1 MTLQELTKLFRLK
14 EELTDAEKILQSL
27 RSAAQP
33 QAAKMTGMPHMSG
46 VSDRVGDLA
55 AEITDIEKTITDL
68 KEEIKEAEK
77 QVAEFIGKIP
87 DIQTRTIFR
96 LRFIRSLTWKEVSS
110 IMGRKYTV
118 DSVKNR
124 VYKYLCEHTE

>member
-1 MTLQELTKLFRLK
+1 MTLQELTELFRLK
-14 EELTDAEKILQSL
+14 EELANAEQIIESL
-27 RSAAQP
+27 RAAAQP

-46 VSDRVGDLA
+46 VNDRVGDLA
-55 AEITDIEKTITDL
+55 AEIVDTEKTIQSLNERIT
-68 KEEIKEAEK
+68 KTEK
-77 QVAEFIGKIP
+77 RVTAFISDIP
-87 DIQTRTIFR
+87 DVQTRTVFR

-124 VYKYLCEHTE
+124 VYKYLCEHTS

>member
-1 MTLQELTKLFRLK
+1 MTLQELTELFRLK
-14 EELTDAEKILQSL
+14 EELANAEQILESL
-27 RSAAQP
+27 RAAAQP

-46 VSDRVGDLA
+46 VNDRVGDLTV
-55 AEITDIEKTITDL
+55 EIVDTEKTIQSLNERIT
-68 KEEIKEAEK
+68 KTEK
-77 QVAEFIGKIP
+77 RVTAFISDIP
-87 DIQTRTIFR
+87 DVQTRTIFR

-124 VYKYLCEHTE
+124 VYKYLCEHTA

>member
-1 MTLQELTKLFRLK
+1 MTLQELTELFRLK
-14 EELTDAEKILQSL
+14 EELANAEQILESL
-27 RSAAQP
+27 RVAAQP

-46 VSDRVGDLA
+46 VNDRVGDLT
-55 AEITDIEKTITDL
+55 AEIVDTEKTIQSL
-68 KEEIKEAEK
+68 NERIIKTEK
-77 QVAEFIGKIP
+77 RVTAFISDIP
-87 DIQTRTIFR
+87 DIQTRTVFR

-124 VYKYLCEHTE
+124 VYKYLCEHTA

>member
-1 MTLQELTKLFRLK
+1 MTLQELTELFRLK
-14 EELTDAEKILQSL
+14 EELANAEQILESL
-27 RSAAQP
+27 RAAAQP

-46 VSDRVGDLA
+46 VNDRVGDLA
-55 AEITDIEKTITDL
+55 VEIVDTEKTIQSLNERIT
-68 KEEIKEAEK
+68 KTEK
-77 QVAEFIGKIP
+77 RVTAFISDIP
-87 DIQTRTIFR
+87 DVQTRTIFR

-124 VYKYLCEHTE
+124 VYKYLCEHTA